1 MIRSNVCNYGDTY
14 ILVSGTILI
23 SGAGADNAAKRTDER
38 NKGVIFKNC
47 ATFTDCIS
55 ERNNTQIDNA
65 KDIDVVMSMFNLIE
79 YSHNY
84 SKTLGSLW
92 QHYRDEPAAAILN
105 SESFKSKIKVTGK
118 IRAAGNV
125 KNVKMISIPL
135 KSQLPVFLNL
145 LTK

>member
-1 MIRSNVCNYGDTY
+1 
-14 ILVSGTILI
+14 
-23 SGAGADNAAKRTDER
+23 
-38 NKGVIFKNC
+38 
-47 ATFTDCIS
+47 
-55 ERNNTQIDNA
+55 
-65 KDIDVVMSMFNLIE
+65 MSMYNLIE

-92 QHYRDEPAAAILN
+92 QHYGDEPAAAILN